1 MMKRTISA
9 IIMLIIVVPLLLL
22 GGTPY
27 NIGIYLVSLVAMKE
41 FIDIKNSKKEVPIF
55 IKVISYIFLS
65 LIILTNINND
75 GAVFSIDYPYIAGIF
90 LAYLIPTVLYHN
102 RETYSINDAFYFIG
116 GIFFLSTAM
125 LLLIS
130 IRSIRLATMLYL
142 ILISTMTDT
151 FAYLTGM
158 LIGKHKLL
166 VEISPKKTIEGTI
179 GGTFFGTFI
188 AVVFY
193 YNVISQTVSLPML
206 IVATVF
212 LSIMG
217 QFGDLVMSA
226 IKRYYGKKDFSN
238 LIPGHGGILDRF
250 DSILFVLLSYV
261 FFMKFL

>member
-193 YNVISQTVSLPML
+193 YNVISQTVSLPTL
-206 IVATVF
+206 IIATVF